1 MIPDQY
7 IVNEKETKSFKLC
20 EFKNKYKLVCMSKIT
35 YESVNLNYNFILRDH
50 TVILVHK
57 KTLRFIFIIESV
69 LNLLHAIQ
77 IVFTLKINLIQ
88 N

>member
-1 MIPDQY
+1 MKRRLRVLNFANLKINTNLY
-7 IVNEKETKSFKLC
+7 
-20 EFKNKYKLVCMSKIT
+20 VCPKIT